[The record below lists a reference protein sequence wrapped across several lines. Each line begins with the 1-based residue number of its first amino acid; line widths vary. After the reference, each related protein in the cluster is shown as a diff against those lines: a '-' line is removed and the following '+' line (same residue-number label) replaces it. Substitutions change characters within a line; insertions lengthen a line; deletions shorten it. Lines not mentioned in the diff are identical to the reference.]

1 MESLLQVAVVGIL
14 TVIFT
19 NLLRRKNQELAIV
32 LSLCACVLIAVM
44 LLNLADPVIT
54 FLKNLRNMAGL
65 DSELME
71 PLLKTIGIGL
81 LTQIS
86 STVCAD
92 AGENAIAKLIEVC
105 GGILALYVSL
115 PLLEAVL
122 EMMKSMGGSR

>member
-1 MESLLQVAVVGIL
+1 MERLLQIAVIGVL

-19 NLLRRKNQELAIV
+19 SLLRKKNQELAIV
-32 LSLCACVLIAVM
+32 LSLCACVLIAVV

-65 DSELME
+65 DKKLME
-71 PLLKTIGIGL
+71 PMLKTIGIGL

-92 AGENAIAKLIEVC
+92 AGENSIARLIEVC